1 MSLSTS
7 CTVVSTPSITHPLVV
22 VIVGVFGGVRTAVV
36 SVDIGVDVAVVVVV
50 VIVYVAI
57 VAIPESSA
65 VHFLN
70 YGFFCIVKP
79 IFSSF

>member
-1 MSLSTS
+1 M
-7 CTVVSTPSITHPLVV
+7 STPSITHPLGV

-36 SVDIGVDVAVVVVV
+36 SVDIGVDVAVVVVVV